1 MSISKAALAVAILG
15 AITVW
20 ACAAAPNAQPV
31 PTPAPVS
38 AAPSGRVASPEDL
51 LNSTCTLCHT
61 IDVVNNAKHTADDW
75 PDVLD
80 KMVQFGMEISAEDRK
95 TIEAYLTTH
104 SNTPPEAAH

>member
-20 ACAAAPNAQPV
+20 ACAAAP
-31 PTPAPVS
+31 
-38 AAPSGRVASPEDL
+38 SGRVASPEDL
-51 LNSTCTLCHT
+51 VNSTCTLCHT
-61 IDVVNNAKHTADDW
+61 IDVVKNAKHTADDW

-104 SNTPPEAAH
+104 SNTPPKAAH